1 MKLRTI
7 LTLGLAALLM
17 TACQKDE
24 GIDYDPMQG
33 LSHPILIDGRIN
45 QQYLTRVDDGGFCN
59 GDQVGLYG
67 VNYTNDNTV
76 AGTLLDEGNQ
86 VDNARYTYD
95 EANLKWTASGNIYY
109 KDAETNI
116 DLYAYYPYG
125 NPASTSAYQFEVQ
138 QDQSGA
144 GVTDGYGLSDFLWA
158 KAENVVPSE
167 AKVKLRFS
175 HRLACAH
182 VVLVEGENFVE
193 GEFDALSK
201 SVLAMNTIRTAEI
214 DLATGVATATGEAES
229 EGIVMKQNSE
239 GFRAIVVPQS
249 VAGGKALFSITLDGI
264 TYRFK
269 MSEGFVYEAG
279 KQSKFTIQLNKKGHT
294 GEVELQLINTEIV
307 DWVADLEAHG
317 GEARQYYVVHQ
328 EEPGTLGQLIRAAQK
343 NPDKIKNLKV
353 SGKIDGRDFQ
363 FMCDSMEILQAINLK
378 ETEITAS
385 WYFTVQFEGE
395 TQYHREYFEG
405 IVPVEWSEAAAA
417 VNARYPEKP
426 ENSIMWGGY
435 EQANFAQEIPI
446 FAFRDKSSL
455 VYFEFPENITK
466 IHAHAFWNTMLSGA
480 LIIPNDVTEI
490 GELAFASSNI
500 SSLKLPYGLKSIGN
514 EAFSN
519 CASLAGELSLP
530 ETLESLGHH
539 CFFYCGMLSGHL
551 TIPPKITEIPSGCFS
566 NCSGL
571 TGLTLPE
578 GVKNFGTDA
587 FSYCKSM
594 TGILDLPQSV
604 HTIQYGAFWHCGFQ
618 GELYLPVGLKTLE
631 GAAFG
636 DTDFSS
642 IVFDP
647 EIELITLPSRLFSNM
662 MRLSSPVVIPE
673 SVLTIGIDAF
683 SSCRNLPSVTIPAS
697 VTTIQGGA
705 FEGCYGLTALSCK
718 ATLPPVLG
726 SNVFNDV
733 PKDNFTVE
741 VPEESVAKYQTASG
755 WADFKRIGANHDFG
769 IERPQMRVLNAAH
782 EKSYLLRVPAGEPWS
797 IESKPEWVT
806 VTPASGV
813 GKTEVVVSVSEMAST
828 EAAAVTYDVWNGKA
842 GWGTATMTGRR
853 GEITFL
859 LDNKD
864 YRSTMVVEQY
874 NSEVADGEVITN
886 QTASVGGGVNI
897 VFMGDCFDAKDI
909 AEGKYLDGINE
920 AIGYYFAIE
929 PYKSYKEYFNIYTV
943 VGMSP
948 ETGMGTVNTIKEAK
962 FGSQY
967 ALDGITPN
975 TETTYEYA
983 MKAETVTEENLCE
996 TLVVMVE
1003 NTEDYGGICYMW
1015 GDGSAIAV
1023 CPMSRDAY
1031 PFDFR
1036 GIVQHEA
1043 GGHGFAKLADEYI
1056 YTNGFVQSCSCLNPH
1071 LDSFY
1076 AGKALGWYRNLST
1089 NGDYKTVE
1097 WAHLFMHPDY
1107 SNIVDMYE
1115 GGYFHTRG
1123 IYRSEG
1129 NSCMNNNVPYYSA
1142 IQRQEMVERIKR
1154 YAGEEFSIEEFY
1166 AKDVRDAS
1174 NNDFVT
1180 RAVPENIA
1188 TWSAASRQW
1197 MPKYMGEKP
1206 QLR

>member
-24 GIDYDPMQG
+24 GIEYDPMQG
-33 LSHPILIDGRIN
+33 LSHPILIDGRID

-201 SVLAMNTIRTAEI
+201 SVLAMNTTRTAEI
-214 DLATGVATATGEAES
+214 DLATGVATATGEAEN

-307 DWVADLEAHG
+307 DWVADLETHG

-343 NPDKIKNLKV
+343 NPDKIKNLKI
-353 SGKIDGRDFQ
+353 SGKICQDDFI
-363 FMCDSMEILQAINLK
+363 FMRDSMEILQAINLK
-378 ETEITAS
+378 ESKIVAKYTATVYLNGFNNATITIYSDKNYSSDDEIKQAF
-385 WYFTVQFEGE
+385 YDQYGDAI
-395 TQYHREYFEG
+395 TQWQH
-405 IVPVEWSEAAAA
+405 INV
-417 VNARYPEKP
+417 RYLCD
-426 ENSIMWGGY
+426 
-435 EQANFAQEIPI
+435 EIPSC
-446 FAFRDKSSL
+446 AFEDKSSL
-455 VYFEFPENITK
+455 VYFEFPEKVTK
-466 IHAHAFWNTMLSGA
+466 IGGYAFQNTMLSGA
-480 LIIPNDVTEI
+480 LIIPNDVI
-490 GELAFASSNI
+490 AIYVAAFDHTNI
-500 SSLKLPYGLKSIGN
+500 SSLKLPNGLKSIG
-514 EAFSN
+514 EAAFRQ
-519 CASLAGELSLP
+519 CTSLAGELSLP
-530 ETLESLGHH
+530 ETLETIEGTNS
-539 CFFYCGMLSGHL
+539 FYGCSMLTGHL
-551 TIPPKITEIPSGCFS
+551 AIPPKITEIGTYCFYGCGFSGITIPEGVVSIDDNAFAS
-566 NCSGL
+566 CSSM
-571 TGLTLPE
+571 TGTLTLP
-578 GVKNFGTDA
+578 
-587 FSYCKSM
+587 KSIEKLGDR
-594 TGILDLPQSV
+594 TFASC
-604 HTIQYGAFWHCGFQ
+604 AFQ
-618 GELYLPVGLKTLE
+618 GELYLPAGLKSI
-631 GAAFG
+631 GDAAFR
-636 DTDFSS
+636 DNDFSS

-647 EIELITLPSRLFSNM
+647 EIELITLPEWTFHGM
-662 MRLSSPVVIPE
+662 HRLSSPVVIPE
-673 SVLTIGIDAF
+673 SVLTIGSGAF
-683 SSCRNLPSVTIPAS
+683 AECSLLPGITIPAS

-705 FEGCYGLTALSCK
+705 FQGCYGLTALSCK
-718 ATLPPVLG
+718 ASLPPVLG
-726 SNVFNDV
+726 ANVFNGV

-782 EKSYLLRVPAGEPWS
+782 EKSYLLRVPTGEPWS

-813 GKTEVVVSVSEMAST
+813 GKTEVVVSVSEMASS
-828 EAAAVTYDVWNGKA
+828 EAAAVTYDVWNGSS

-874 NSEVADGEVITN
+874 DSEVADGEVITN

-1056 YTNGFVQSCSCLNPH
+1056 YTNGFVQSCTCLNPH
-1071 LDSFY
+1071 LDEFY

>member
-33 LSHPILIDGRIN
+33 LSHPILIDGRID

-76 AGTLLDEGNQ
+76 AGTLLDAGNQ

-264 TYRFK
+264 AYRFK

-307 DWVADLEAHG
+307 DWVADLETHG

-328 EEPGTLGQLIRAAQK
+328 EEPGTLGQLIRAAKK
-343 NPDKIKNLKV
+343 NPDKIKNLKI
-353 SGKIDGRDFQ
+353 SGKICQDDFI
-363 FMCDSMEILQAINLK
+363 FMRDSMEILQAINLK
-378 ETEITAS
+378 ESKIVAKYTATVYLNGFINNATIAIYSDKNYSSDDEIKQAF
-385 WYFTVQFEGE
+385 YDQYGDAI
-395 TQYHREYFEG
+395 TQWKH
-405 IVPVEWSEAAAA
+405 INV
-417 VNARYPEKP
+417 RYLCD
-426 ENSIMWGGY
+426 
-435 EQANFAQEIPI
+435 EIPLG
-446 FAFRDKSSL
+446 AFENKSYL
-455 VYFEFPENITK
+455 VYFEFPEKVTRIGGR
-466 IHAHAFWNTMLSGA
+466 AFSNTMLSGA
-480 LIIPNDVTEI
+480 LIIPNDVI
-490 GELAFASSNI
+490 AIYVGAFDHTNI
-500 SSLKLPYGLKSIGN
+500 SSLKLPNGLKSIG
-514 EAFSN
+514 EAAFRQ
-519 CASLAGELSLP
+519 CTSLAGELSLP
-530 ETLESLGHH
+530 ETLETIETNS
-539 CFFYCGMLSGHL
+539 FYGCSMLTGHL
-551 TIPPKITEIPSGCFS
+551 AIPPKITEIGTYCFYGCGFSGITIPEGVVSIDNHAFAS
-566 NCSGL
+566 CSSM
-571 TGLTLPE
+571 TGTLTLP
-578 GVKNFGTDA
+578 
-587 FSYCKSM
+587 KSIEKIGNN
-594 TGILDLPQSV
+594 TFASC
-604 HTIQYGAFWHCGFQ
+604 AFQ
-618 GELYLPVGLKTLE
+618 GELYLPAGLKSIGE
-631 GAAFG
+631 GAFK
-636 DTDFSS
+636 DNDFSS
-642 IVFDP
+642 IVFNP
-647 EIELITLPSRLFSNM
+647 EIELITLPEWTFFRIP
-662 MRLSSPVVIPE
+662 RLSSPVVIPE
-673 SVLTIGIDAF
+673 SVLTIGSYAF
-683 SSCRNLPSVTIPAS
+683 AECSLLPSVTIPAS
-697 VTTIQGGA
+697 VTTIQGNA

-726 SNVFNDV
+726 ANVFSGV

-782 EKSYLLRVPAGEPWS
+782 EKSYLLRVPTGEPWS

-828 EAAAVTYDVWNGKA
+828 EAAAVTYDVWNGSS

-874 NSEVADGEVITN
+874 DSEVADGEVITN
-886 QTASVGGGVNI
+886 QTASVDGGVNI

-1056 YTNGFVQSCSCLNPH
+1056 YTNGFVQSCTCLNPH
-1071 LDSFY
+1071 LDEFY
-1076 AGKALGWYRNLST
+1076 KGKALGWYRNLST